1 MDILRIIGIGFIG
14 AVLSLIL
21 RQFRPELSMMIPVV
35 VTFTIVFCIL
45 PYMTAI
51 INELRVISEGAG
63 IEYRYVS
70 IVLKIIG
77 ISYLVSISAELC
89 KDAGENAIAAKIELA
104 GKLIIIFMSLPIVNR
119 LLGIVREIIMR

>member
-104 GKLIIIFMSLPIVNR
+104 GKLIIIFISLPIVNR